1 MPEGYTKFAC
11 RWTEEPIEMAPAL
24 LLALDRWRSELRRL
38 GLVGATPD
46 GVGFGN
52 ISARVGGS
60 AFVITGSAT
69 GGLERLEPCHYALVD
84 EARPRENWL
93 SCRGL
98 TRASSE
104 SLTHA
109 AVYQSLPWA
118 GGVIHV
124 HSPALWERFAGTLP
138 TTPAEAEYGTPEM
151 AEAIATAVRAARSAG
166 VVVMGGHRDGLL
178 AFGGAL
184 DDAGAALLA
193 LRRRPERGSLDRR
206 AAP

>member
-11 RWTEEPIEMAPAL
+11 RWTEGPIEIAPAL
-24 LLALDRWRSELRRL
+24 LLALERWRSELRRL

-46 GVGFGN
+46 GTGFGN
-52 ISARVGGS
+52 ISARVGEA

-69 GGLERLEPCHYALVD
+69 GGLERLEPRHYALVD

-93 SCRGL
+93 ACRGF

-109 AVYQSLPWA
+109 SVYQTLSWA

-124 HSPALWERFAGTLP
+124 HSPRMWERLAGTLP
-138 TTPAEAEYGTPEM
+138 TTPPEAEYGTPEI
-151 AEAIATAVRAARSAG
+151 AEAVAGAVRGARAEG
-166 VVVMGGHRDGLL
+166 VVVMGGHRGGLI
-178 AFGGAL
+178 AFGVDLGA
-184 DDAGAALLA
+184 AGAALLA
-193 LRRRPERGSLDRR
+193 VRRPEDG
-206 AAP
+206 